1 MARPAT
7 ERTPVNNTTLS
18 AFPTNGTWLS
28 RWNGVYTAAPASMD
42 RIDVP
47 VVVLP
52 MPTTLTAAA

>member
-1 MARPAT
+1 M
-7 ERTPVNNTTLS
+7 NNTTLS

-28 RWNGVYTAAPASMD
+28 RWNGVYTAAPASID

-47 VVVLP
+47 VVILP